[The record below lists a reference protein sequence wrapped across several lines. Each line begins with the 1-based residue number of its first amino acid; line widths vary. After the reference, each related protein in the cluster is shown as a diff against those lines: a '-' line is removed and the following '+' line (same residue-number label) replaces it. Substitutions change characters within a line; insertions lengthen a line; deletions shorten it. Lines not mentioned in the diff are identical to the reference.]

1 MKSPIFTLWENSK
14 YENFMKYYEIDAS
27 DVRKKIFIFAVLL
40 IKAYNSHVIS
50 VYI

>member
-14 YENFMKYYEIDAS
+14 YEIDAS